1 LRETHIT
8 HFRNNISLWDEP
20 GKGNHVVKQENAV
33 EVLQTNSGNHSGR
46 MSRRQLA
53 QSSLGLGLGAA
64 ATVVL
69 SRGNL
74 AGAAQIDGAPLTLT
88 IWLGGEPGTVNTYT
102 DIFAEYQQ
110 VHPNITIEA
119 TFVGS
124 DLFNPSL
131 LPALNAGNG
140 PDVWMGGTGPGQ
152 PAAIIG
158 AGLAAD
164 LTSYYCSLGWNA
176 VLPESVVETTSSAGK
191 LWAVGDSSE
200 TTVMYYNRNTF
211 AQNNL
216 TVPTTWAEFITVC
229 DTLKAAGNKTVIG
242 LGGGDKWPIS
252 HWQTL
257 LWGRYAGPEGVNN
270 VLFGEGRWDD
280 EPFIQATTT
289 LKDLNDAGYFGPQPL
304 AVFQDAMI
312 AQFWRGEIPMVF
324 TGTWVVGDAARDI
337 GEGIAN
343 YGVFP
348 VPSPADGTPI
358 YASEDIGQGWYINAA
373 LEQKDVAADL
383 INFMLFRQ
391 ESRDALLASGDDV
404 PVGPLDLAAAQL
416 PQLLKEA
423 LTILETSRANGSI
436 HAFLDTVTPSG
447 MTDITYDGL
456 QALLAGQM
464 SPEEVNGAIQ
474 AAWEE
479 AKANDEQLKP
489 GGQLSCPAS

>member
-1 LRETHIT
+1 M
-8 HFRNNISLWDEP
+8 
-20 GKGNHVVKQENAV
+20 AV
-33 EVLQTNSGNHSGR
+33 
-46 MSRRQLA
+46 
-53 QSSLGLGLGAA
+53 AA
-64 ATVVL
+64 AT
-69 SRGNL
+69 
-74 AGAAQIDGAPLTLT
+74 ALTLSGNRRELVGALQADAESLT
-88 IWLGGEPGTVNTYT
+88 IQVWLGGEPGTVNTYT
-102 DIFAEYQQ
+102 DIFAAYQQ
-110 VHPNITIEA
+110 AHPQITIEP

-158 AGLAAD
+158 AGLATD
-164 LTSYYCSLGWNA
+164 LTSYYCTLGWNA
-176 VLPESVVETTSSAGK
+176 VIPQSVVETTSSDGK
-191 LWAVGDSSE
+191 LWSIGDSSE
-200 TTVMYYNRNTF
+200 TTVMYYNKDTF
-211 AQNNL
+211 AKAGVA
-216 TVPTTWAEFITVC
+216 VPTTWTEFITVC
-229 DTLKAAGNKTVIG
+229 DALKAAGNDTVIG

-252 HWQTL
+252 HWQSL
-257 LWGRYAGPEGVNN
+257 LWGRYAGPEGVNS
-270 VLFGEGRWDD
+270 VLFGDGRWDD

-289 LKDLNDAGYFGPQPL
+289 LKQLNDAGYFGSQPL

-324 TGTWVVGDAARDI
+324 TGTWVVADAVRDI

-348 VPSPADGTPI
+348 VPAPIDGTPV

-373 LEQKDVAADL
+373 FEQKDVGADL
-383 INFMLFRQ
+383 LNFMLFRP
-391 ESRDALLASGDDV
+391 ESRSALLQSGDDV
-404 PVGPLDLAAAQL
+404 PVGPLDLATAQL
-416 PQLLKEA
+416 PELLKEA
-423 LTILETSRANGSI
+423 LTILETSRANGSV
-436 HAFLDTVTPSG
+436 HAFLDTVCPAA

-464 SPEEVNGAIQ
+464 SPEDMNAAIQ

-489 GGQLSCPAS
+489 GGQLTCPAS